1 MTQVPEGMDSFEKT
15 NSSITVTYM
24 RKMKEI
30 NKSRSKAV
38 NQKKGLKL
46 WKNHFVELL
55 ENKCPS

>member
-24 RKMKEI
+24 RKMKVI
-30 NKSRSKAV
+30 NKSRSKAA